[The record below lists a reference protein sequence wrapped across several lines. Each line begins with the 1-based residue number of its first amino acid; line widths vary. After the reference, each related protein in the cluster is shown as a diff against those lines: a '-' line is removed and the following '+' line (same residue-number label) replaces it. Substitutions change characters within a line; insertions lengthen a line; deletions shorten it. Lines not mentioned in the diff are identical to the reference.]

1 MGREH
6 RWTWNSLSAYMDG
19 ELPASEAARVEKHL
33 RECNRCQR
41 ELDSLCRL
49 TDLMR
54 QVPTKAVPRP
64 FFISEETATERR
76 GPRARSWVY
85 GTLRTA
91 SVLATLLLVFVIG
104 GDLLFF
110 GRVALLPG
118 LGMGRPAIAPVSEEL
133 MMAEQPM
140 VTVVTEQAV
149 EAVEAELPVSQAKG
163 LMDTP
168 APSPSVMVAREQ
180 EATAGG
186 RSPATTPSPMALA
199 AAPNQADS
207 GKEDERDLTTTVSPA
222 AEAPASPP
230 VTAKTVITLTAQ
242 PAEGAL
248 THVQPTEPSPALPVP
263 FEEEHPPR
271 PDLALS
277 RLRSIE
283 IILLGLVVVFIT
295 ATLLLRRTMRR
306 L

>member
-6 RWTWNSLSAYMDG
+6 RWTWKNLSAYMDG

-33 RECNRCQR
+33 RECSRCQQ

-49 TDLMR
+49 TDLLR

-64 FFISEETATERR
+64 FFISEEMATERR
-76 GPRARSWVY
+76 GLRARSWVY
-85 GTLRTA
+85 GTLRTV

-118 LGMGRPAIAPVSEEL
+118 LGRPGMAPVSEEL

-140 VTVVTEQAV
+140 VTVVVEQAIEPEV
-149 EAVEAELPVSQAKG
+149 PVSKAKG
-163 LMDTP
+163 TMDTP
-168 APSPSVMVAREQ
+168 APSSGMVARGQ
-180 EATAGG
+180 EATIGE
-186 RSPATTPSPMALA
+186 RSPAATPSPMALA

-207 GKEDERDLTTTVSPA
+207 GKEGEGMLTTTAPPA

-230 VTAKTVITLTAQ
+230 VTAKSVITLTAQ

-248 THVQPTEPSPALPVP
+248 ALVQPTEPSPALPVP
-263 FEEEHPPR
+263 FEEEHSPR
-271 PDLALS
+271 PDLALD

-283 IILLGLVVVFIT
+283 IILLGVVVVFIT

>member
-6 RWTWNSLSAYMDG
+6 RWTWKSLSAYMDG

-33 RECNRCQR
+33 RECRQCQQ

-64 FFISEETATERR
+64 FFIAEEMATERR
-76 GPRARSWVY
+76 GLRTRSWVY

-91 SVLATLLLVFVIG
+91 SLLATLLLVFVIG

-110 GRVALLPG
+110 GRVALLPD
-118 LGMGRPAIAPVSEEL
+118 LGRPAMAPVSEEL

-140 VTVVTEQAV
+140 ITVVVE
-149 EAVEAELPVSQAKG
+149 EAVETQAPIPQAKG
-163 LMDTP
+163 LIDTP
-168 APSPSVMVAREQ
+168 APSPGVMAREQ
-180 EATAGG
+180 EPTAGG
-186 RSPATTPSPMALA
+186 GSPAATPSPMALA

-207 GKEDERDLTTTVSPA
+207 GKEGERDLATTAPPA
-222 AEAPASPP
+222 EEAPASPSI
-230 VTAKTVITLTAQ
+230 AAETVITLTAQ

-248 THVQPTEPSPALPVP
+248 AHVQPTEPSPALPVP

-283 IILLGLVVVFIT
+283 IILLGVVVVFIT

>member
-33 RECNRCQR
+33 RECSRCQR
-41 ELDSLCRL
+41 ELDNLCRL
-49 TDLMR
+49 TDLLR

-64 FFISEETATERR
+64 FFISEKVAAERR
-76 GPRARSWVY
+76 GFRTRSWVY
-85 GTLRTA
+85 GTLRTT
-91 SVLATLLLVFVIG
+91 SVLATLLLLFVIG

-118 LGMGRPAIAPVSEEL
+118 LGRPAMAPVSEEL
-133 MMAEQPM
+133 MMAERPM
-140 VTVVTEQAV
+140 TTVVVE
-149 EAVEAELPVSQAKG
+149 EAVETPAPIPQAKG
-163 LMDTP
+163 LMNTP
-168 APSPSVMVAREQ
+168 APSPGVMAREQ
-180 EATAGG
+180 EPTAGG
-186 RSPATTPSPMALA
+186 RSPAATPSPMALS
-199 AAPNQADS
+199 AAPSESDS
-207 GKEDERDLTTTVSPA
+207 GEEVERDISTTAPPA
-222 AEAPASPP
+222 AEAIASPP
-230 VTAKTVITLTAQ
+230 IMAETTITLTTQ

-248 THVQPTEPSPALPVP
+248 AHVQPTESSPVLPVP
-263 FEEEHPPR
+263 LEQEHPPQ

-283 IILLGLVVVFIT
+283 IILLGVIVAFTI
-295 ATLLLRRTMRR
+295 ATLLMRRTIRR

>member
-6 RWTWNSLSAYMDG
+6 RWTWKKLSAYMDG

-33 RECNRCQR
+33 RECSRCQQ

-54 QVPTKAVPRP
+54 QVPTKAMPRP
-64 FFISEETATERR
+64 FFISEEMATERR
-76 GPRARSWVY
+76 GIRARSWVY

-110 GRVALLPG
+110 GHVALLPG
-118 LGMGRPAIAPVSEEL
+118 LGKPAMAPASEEI

-140 VTVVTEQAV
+140 VTVVVEQAV
-149 EAVEAELPVSQAKG
+149 EPEASVPQAKG
-163 LMDTP
+163 TMETP
-168 APSPSVMVAREQ
+168 APSSGMVARGQ
-180 EATAGG
+180 EATVGE
-186 RSPATTPSPMALA
+186 RRPAETPSPMALA
-199 AAPNQADS
+199 ASPNQADS
-207 GKEDERDLTTTVSPA
+207 GKAVERDLETIAPPA
-222 AEAPASPP
+222 EEVPASPSI
-230 VTAKTVITLTAQ
+230 TTEIIITLTAQ

-248 THVQPTEPSPALPVP
+248 AHVQPTEPSPASPVP
-263 FEEEHPPR
+263 FDEKQPPR
-271 PDLALS
+271 EDFTLS

-283 IILLGLVVVFIT
+283 IILLGMVVVFIT